1 MKPDEF
7 LSSVYLG
14 DRACKG
20 IVIDSWRKEVKIHI
34 DAISRVR
41 GETWDFYT
49 AEDVEDGFLVFEG
62 VDRFSFD
69 PPGRIPDDEMGD
81 IEFVGYES
89 GRFTV
94 NIDIGSVEQSDGKV
108 KFHNVKLTIR
118 AKAVA
123 IEKPG
128 EEGALIRG

>member
-7 LSSVYLG
+7 LNTIYLG
-14 DRACKG
+14 DRACKTIMLDG
-20 IVIDSWRKEVKIHI
+20 WKKEVKIQV

-49 AEDVEDGFLVFEG
+49 AEDIEDGFLVFEG
-62 VDRFSFD
+62 VDYISFD
-69 PPGRIPDDEMGD
+69 PPGIIPNDDFGD
-81 IEFVGYES
+81 IEFLGFDD

-94 NIDIGSVEQSDGKV
+94 MISMGFCDEAGVYGSVKT
-108 KFHNVKLTIR
+108 KIR

-128 EEGALIRG
+128 EEDARIRD